1 MGVERRSPWQEIE
14 ELHRKI
20 DEIVSEFFSDFPSPS
35 PEFQVSFSPS
45 CDIYE
50 SDREVVVRFALPG
63 VLEDDVDL
71 SMEGK
76 LLTIRGER
84 SMPPEAERARHLLRE
99 IRAGYFER
107 QIELP
112 FAPEVGSV
120 EVTYSLG
127 VFEIRIPRPPAG
139 ERGPETEE

>member
-20 DEIVSEFFSDFPSPS
+20 DEIVSEFFSGFPSPS

-99 IRAGYFER
+99 IGITAASSPIPITLDTGHWILDTGKRR
-107 QIELP
+107 MRSMSP
-112 FAPEVGSV
+112 NSPK
-120 EVTYSLG
+120 SLT
-127 VFEIRIPRPPAG
+127 FIFNH
-139 ERGPETEE
+139 